1 MAEKKNKHVE
11 DILKALGKDADRKE
25 IEKDLKHYMDEFRFE
40 ADEAA
45 RLVIRK
51 HGGSSFSPEGDK
63 KQIKELTPLDK
74 NVNLLCRVVF
84 VTEKTIKRDG
94 QDTAII
100 SGILGD
106 ESGTVPFTIWEK
118 ADLKLE
124 KGDVVRME
132 HAYITEYREEPQVNV
147 GYRGRVVKA
156 DKSEM
161 PEFKGT
167 GAPRTA
173 KACKIIDLGDA
184 TGNLSV
190 VARILT
196 VDIREVTVSGEKK
209 EVMSGIMADETGKV
223 SFTCWGKA
231 KFKEGDIIKVNSG
244 YLRKWRGMPQLNFD
258 ATNTEKSKEKM
269 PASEELEKPSV
280 VSVDYLS
287 RVGGMVD
294 ASLNGV
300 ILDVREGS
308 GLVFRC
314 PECNRA
320 LQKNVCRVHGQ
331 QEGIA
336 DLRIKAIVDDGTG
349 ALNVIMNRDITERL
363 LGKSLDKC
371 LKEATKAMDHGII
384 KDQLFEK
391 LVAKPISVTG
401 NVTSDEFGLMMIAS
415 GTDYPKVDTQAEA
428 RRILEEIS

>member
-1 MAEKKNKHVE
+1 MAEKKNKQVE

-25 IEKDLKHYMDEFRFE
+25 VEKDLKHYMDEFRFE

-45 RLVIRK
+45 KLVIRK
-51 HGGSSFSPEGDK
+51 HGGGSFSPEGDK
-63 KQIKELTPLDK
+63 KQVKELTPLDK

-94 QDTAII
+94 QDTPII

-106 ESGTVPFTIWEK
+106 ESGTVPFTVWEK
-118 ADLKLE
+118 GELSLS
-124 KGDVVRME
+124 KGDVVRIE
-132 HAYITEYREEPQVNV
+132 HAYITEYRDEPQVNV
-147 GYRGRVVKA
+147 GYRGKVAKA
-156 DKSEM
+156 DKSEL

-167 GAPRTA
+167 GASRPV
-173 KACKIIDLGDA
+173 KACKIRDLGEA

-196 VDIREVTVSGEKK
+196 VETREVTVSGEKK

-223 SFTCWGKA
+223 SFTCWGTA
-231 KFKEGDIIKVNSG
+231 KFKEGEIVKVNSG

-258 ATNTEKSKEKM
+258 SANVEKSKEKM
-269 PASEELEKPSV
+269 PDSETLEKPSV

-294 ASLNGV
+294 ASINGV
-300 ILDVREGS
+300 ILDVRDGS

-320 LQKNVCRVHGQ
+320 LQKNVCRVHGE
-331 QEGIA
+331 QEGIP

-349 ALNVIMNRDITERL
+349 ALNVIMNRDLTERL

-384 KDQLFEK
+384 KDQLFSK
-391 LVAKPISVTG
+391 LAAKPIRVTG
-401 NVTSDEFGLMMIAS
+401 NVTSDEFGLMMIAT
-415 GTDYPKVDTQAEA
+415 GTDDLKVDTQAEA
-428 RRILEEIS
+428 RRILEEIA